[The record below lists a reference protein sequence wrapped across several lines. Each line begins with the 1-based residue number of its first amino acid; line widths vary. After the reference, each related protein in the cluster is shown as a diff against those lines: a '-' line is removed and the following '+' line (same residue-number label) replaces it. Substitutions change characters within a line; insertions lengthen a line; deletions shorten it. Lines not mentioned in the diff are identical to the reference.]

1 LKNGIA
7 KTASATTSFK
17 GGKNSLHPGLISVF
31 GLGTMTKATIRKVLA
46 M

>member
-1 LKNGIA
+1 MALQNGICNNIIE
-7 KTASATTSFK
+7 
-17 GGKNSLHPGLISVF
+17 GEKNSLHPGLISVF